1 MDHACARPEAKL
13 AKPRTPP
20 ESAHRGID
28 NGVEFQNMIIFTLHA
43 TTTALRD
50 MSTRAQQTVEHR
62 EIGRKPRARRDQY
75 TLHEQAIHAARLRD
89 ATAARSGWHSNGKP
103 HGGGECSHAPR
114 RKESSRPWPKEA
126 AANGFARARP
136 SVLRACCA
144 RCRRASC
151 SATWR
156 ASLPCWSGSPS
167 CSA

>member
-75 TLHEQAIHAARLRD
+75 ALHEQAIHAARLRD

-114 RKESSRPWPKEA
+114 RKESSRPWPKVR
-126 AANGFARARP
+126 GAR
-136 SVLRACCA
+136 SVLGRQMKFLAARTRLCA
-144 RCRRASC
+144 H
-151 SATWR
+151 
-156 ASLPCWSGSPS
+156 
-167 CSA
+167 

>member
-1 MDHACARPEAKL
+1 
-13 AKPRTPP
+13 
-20 ESAHRGID
+20 
-28 NGVEFQNMIIFTLHA
+28 MIIFTLHA

-75 TLHEQAIHAARLRD
+75 ALHEQAIHAARLRD

-136 SVLRACCA
+136 SAAAGLLRPMPKSELLRNLESKFTVLEWLAQLLGVVSIDLPAA
-144 RCRRASC
+144 R
-151 SATWR
+151 SAL
-156 ASLPCWSGSPS
+156 AKI
-167 CSA
+167 